1 MNTNEKISQIATQA
15 GAWVLTAAA
24 MIATTEML
32 HHEMMAAVPVAVGD
46 GHNQVSASMHEP
58 VSARAEGAKE
68 SARMPEEYDI
78 GLRMP
83 TIAGE

>member
-1 MNTNEKISQIATQA
+1 MNTKEKFSQIATQA

-46 GHNQVSASMHEP
+46 GHNQVAAAHEP
-58 VSARAEGAKE
+58 ISARAEGAKE